1 MDIKKWLPHVV
12 TLLLAA
18 LLVITQHVWAD
29 PIAERLTSTT
39 TGSSKTT
46 INYQGYLTDSSGNP
60 VGGPLDMAFRLYNVE
75 SGGEALWIETQNA
88 VATSGGLFSVLLGSE
103 TAISTEIV
111 ANNNDL
117 WLGIAVGGDEE
128 MSPREKIA
136 SAPYAMLAN
145 VPNGSITTEK
155 IADEA
160 VTQAKLG
167 AEVSLEPPDGSITQA
182 KAPSLVESSAELNI
196 HMQRGYPRV
205 TATEQ
210 TSELRYTIDFDPDF
224 SDKPVLVV
232 TPHWD
237 YTPYVIALAEGTCDD
252 GDTCTVFLRRTDGG
266 TWLPGQ
272 FQGFYWIAVG
282 PH

>member
-1 MDIKKWLPHVV
+1 MTWKRWFPHAI

-18 LLVITQHVWAD
+18 LLVLTQQIWAD
-29 PIAERLTSTT
+29 PLVSRLTSTAT
-39 TGSSKTT
+39 SSSKTT

-60 VGGPLDMAFRLYNVE
+60 VNDPLDMVFRLYNVE
-75 SGGEALWIETQNA
+75 SGGDALWIETQSA
-88 VATSGGLFSVLLGSE
+88 VAVSDGLFSVLLGSV
-103 TAISTEIV
+103 TPISTEII

-167 AEVSLEPPDGSITQA
+167 ADVSLEPPDGSITQA

-272 FQGFYWIAVG
+272 FEGFYWIAVG